1 VAVNPLLQSKKS
13 IPTLVKNETLVREK
27 RRHIAGAAVKL
38 FVEKGFHTSTTR
50 EIAQAAGI
58 SIGSLYEYVA
68 SKEDVLYLVCD
79 SIHQEMEQRLKES
92 LEEQADAMVALE
104 NVIEAFFQVCDR
116 MQDSILLIYRETAS
130 LHAES
135 QQYVLQNET
144 RITAVFENLIQE
156 GMDSGSFLQIHKK
169 NAPLIAHTIV
179 MLGHVWALRRWFLHS
194 QYSLQEYT
202 NLQTDLLLN
211 QLTGMPR
218 TSKTE

>member
-1 VAVNPLLQSKKS
+1 VAVNPITKS
-13 IPTLVKNETLVREK
+13 TKNIPTLVKNETLVWEK
-27 RRHIAGAAVKL
+27 RRHIVQAAVKL

-92 LEEQADAMVALE
+92 LEEQADAAVALE
-104 NVIEAFFQVCDR
+104 NAVEAFFQVCDR

-144 RITAVFENLIQE
+144 RITTLFEVIVKQ
-156 GMDSGSFLQIHKK
+156 GMDSGVFSQTSSKET
-169 NAPLIAHTIV
+169 PLIAHTIV
-179 MLGHVWALRRWFLHS
+179 MLGHEWALRRWFLHR
-194 QYSLQEYT
+194 QYSLQTYT
-202 NLQTDLLLN
+202 RFQTRLILN
-211 QLTGMPR
+211 QLTG
-218 TSKTE
+218 TSRATESE